1 MDVGGGMNNKSNV
14 ITLKNW
20 YQVDFRIANPDLIF
34 YPEKVRKIF
43 SIMEEL
49 IERKVIDKWF
59 FLQEISKLRVR
70 WRSKNKEETKKEI
83 EAFSKNNNVEIVIKP
98 NPLYDDDSDSHPL
111 KPKKP
116 FSEYGEEDRESFPD
130 KEALEAFV
138 NVMSKATSIV
148 TSVIRIDDNINLKNT
163 IHHCLDDEISLLSLV
178 IQD

>member
-70 WRSKNKEETKKEI
+70 WRSKNKEETKK
-83 EAFSKNNNVEIVIKP
+83 
-98 NPLYDDDSDSHPL
+98 
-111 KPKKP
+111 
-116 FSEYGEEDRESFPD
+116 R
-130 KEALEAFV
+130 
-138 NVMSKATSIV
+138 
-148 TSVIRIDDNINLKNT
+148 
-163 IHHCLDDEISLLSLV
+163 
-178 IQD
+178 